1 MSGYKPGASQRLE
14 EKGQG
19 GLEGEGEGGPRVG
32 SDTVL
37 LLGVFFFLSYGK
49 YTVTS
54 SFIIFLM
61 IYTMVWM

>member
-32 SDTVL
+32 SDTVER
-37 LLGVFFFLSYGK
+37 
-49 YTVTS
+49 
-54 SFIIFLM
+54 
-61 IYTMVWM
+61 